1 MATEHQ
7 PRSGRLRALLLG
19 FMHAL
24 AMVLAFHPFNLW
36 WLCFLLPIPL
46 FLLAQDPRMK
56 PSRAAFWCA
65 LGVSPAWL
73 WLHWWVKDVSVM
85 GIIPLVI
92 ILSAYNMLF
101 VWLAAR
107 AVHRFGRATLLLPL
121 IWVGVEFLRATV
133 FAGGYPWYLISH
145 PLIESPSSVLA
156 MPAAV
161 AGVHFV
167 TFLLTSYSYLVYL
180 ALREKSHGRRKR
192 AGLAAGGLFASWVCM
207 GLLLVPPEDLGTPQF
222 RFAVVQPDVPQDNR
236 MDWTVRQRYRDWL
249 TLRAITIEA
258 YNDETN
264 PLPLDAIIWPEG
276 FVPGWTLDPISL
288 RTERAENLAW
298 GMRLKN
304 PDDVPELDVDARIR
318 ATQIVDEL
326 LVMQGAMDT
335 PFIVGSVAYDNLRI
349 VETDNGIEYQR
360 DAMYNSA
367 FVIQDGRVQD
377 VWYDKLHLTPFGE
390 VMPYISASETLEQM
404 LLSIGASGMEFAL
417 EPGREPRN
425 LSVPLRSAE
434 GQHVRLATPICFEA
448 TVSAVCRKL
457 VARGQ
462 KRQAGVMIN
471 ITNDG
476 WFGKSEGGRAS
487 HLQSARWRCVELATP
502 MIRSAN
508 TGISA
513 VVDHRGQIVNST
525 IKPLDD
531 NLREGHLIGQVQVGS
546 RLTPFA
552 LIGDLFGWI
561 CFVAT
566 LIWSGIAIFGPS
578 RVVEPMSDSAS

>member
-1 MATEHQ
+1 MATEQQ

-24 AMVLAFHPFNLW
+24 AMVLSFHPFNLW
-36 WLCFLLPIPL
+36 WLSFVLPIPL

-56 PSRAAFWCA
+56 PSRAAFWSA

-107 AVHRFGRATLLLPL
+107 AIHRFGRATLLLPL
-121 IWVGVEFLRATV
+121 IWVGVEFFRATV

-156 MPAAV
+156 MPGAV

-167 TFLLTSYSYLVYL
+167 TFLLTSYSYFVYL
-180 ALREKSHGRRKR
+180 ALREKSHSRRKR
-192 AGLAAGGLFASWVCM
+192 AGLAAGGLFASWVCL
-207 GLLLVPPEDLGTPQF
+207 GLLLAPPQDLGTPQF

-249 TLRAITIEA
+249 TLREITTKA
-258 YNDETN
+258 YNDKTN

-288 RTERAENLAW
+288 QTERAENLAW
-298 GMRLKN
+298 GMRLKDPN
-304 PDDVPELDVDARIR
+304 DVPELQVEERIR
-318 ATQIVDEL
+318 ATRIVDEL
-326 LVMQGAMDT
+326 LVMQGAMET

-417 EPGREPRN
+417 DPGREPRN
-425 LSVPLRSAE
+425 LSVPLRSSDGAV
-434 GQHVRLATPICFEA
+434 VRLATPICFEA
-448 TVSAVCRKL
+448 TVSAVCRQL

-476 WFGKSEGGRAS
+476 WFGESDGGRAS

-513 VVDHRGQIVNST
+513 VIDHRGQIVNST
-525 IKPLDD
+525 ITPVGE
-531 NLREGHLIGQVQVGS
+531 NPREGYLIGQVQIGAQ
-546 RLTPFA
+546 LTPFA

-561 CFVAT
+561 CFAAT

-578 RVVEPMSDSAS
+578 RVVEPMSDNAS